1 MNRETLLN
9 IKLFI
14 IFLGLI
20 IYLIAY
26 CYSDYWDPKYDI
38 FEQPYIKH
46 VLAIPMIPLFIYFL
60 FSGIWI
66 EPNTGVEKL
75 SWVNIF
81 MSGFMSFALVSVSFV
96 AIIMVPI
103 IFAFFAV
110 LLGFG

>member
-26 CYSDYWDPKYDI
+26 WYSDYWDPKYDI

-60 FSGIWI
+60 FSGILI
-66 EPNTGVEKL
+66 ETDTGVEKL
-75 SWVNIF
+75 SWDNIF
-81 MSGFMSFALVSVSFV
+81 MSGFMSFMLVSVSFV